1 MMMIWDERS
10 HIVDLGD
17 DGGSDF
23 LSFHHLGVELGAF
36 LGVLQDCGYLD
47 GTSPVAV
54 VEALGEDEFLEMSF
68 FEFAFL

>member
-23 LSFHHLGVELGAF
+23 FSFKHFRVEFGAF
-36 LGVLQDCGYLD
+36 LGVLEDGWNLD
-47 GTSPVAV
+47 GSGPVAV
-54 VEALGEDEFLEMSF
+54 VEAL
-68 FEFAFL
+68 